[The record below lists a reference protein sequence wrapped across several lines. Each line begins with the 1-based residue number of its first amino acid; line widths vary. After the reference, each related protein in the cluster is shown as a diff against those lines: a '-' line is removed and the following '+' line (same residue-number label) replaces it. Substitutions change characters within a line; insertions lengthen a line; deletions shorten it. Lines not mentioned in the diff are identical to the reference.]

1 MYQSQQEATHILTAI
16 NKPESLRQEVY
27 ERIKE
32 AIITN
37 QFSPGQKLDEVRIG
51 SMLGVSRTPV
61 REALNRL
68 AQENLAVS
76 EVNRGVYVARITRED
91 LIEILEI
98 REVLEGLAARLFAEY
113 AEAKRITALQDT
125 MKHFTVD
132 NVEATI
138 EQYNLANVR
147 FHHIIT
153 TGCGRQRLINAIG
166 ALYDHLALAKSLR
179 LISITNRP
187 KKSLNEHMQLIA
199 AITERDGVA
208 AEQLMR
214 EHIMSLREDVIHNTG
229 VFD

>member
-91 LIEILEI
+91 LIEFRIFQC
-98 REVLEGLAARLFAEY
+98 LFY
-113 AEAKRITALQDT
+113 R
-125 MKHFTVD
+125 
-132 NVEATI
+132 
-138 EQYNLANVR
+138 
-147 FHHIIT
+147 
-153 TGCGRQRLINAIG
+153 
-166 ALYDHLALAKSLR
+166 
-179 LISITNRP
+179 
-187 KKSLNEHMQLIA
+187 
-199 AITERDGVA
+199 
-208 AEQLMR
+208 
-214 EHIMSLREDVIHNTG
+214 
-229 VFD
+229 